1 MNRNSETYQLL
12 ATEAVEFLYWCMK
25 DQKLSIKEIQKRYLK
40 KEFACLSYGGL
51 LQQLIN
57 DHVKICLRKTASSE
71 CIHQAVRV
79 DAVESLSPVQC

>member
-25 DQKLSIKEIQKRYLK
+25 DQKLSIKQIQKRYLK

-51 LQQLIN
+51 LQ
-57 DHVKICLRKTASSE
+57 
-71 CIHQAVRV
+71 
-79 DAVESLSPVQC
+79 PVSYTHLTLPTT